1 MKIQELKKSGN
12 CMADIQWLKE
22 HLVCRLVNRKNNE
35 KLLKYIPYR
44 NFYDLAVICYV
55 PMTKIE
61 DRMYFSIIRK
71 EQMEALGLDEESL
84 FSLAL
89 ENTRK
94 LFPIRFT
101 ALEQVIRQAAFDAG
115 LDVGKDR
122 EEDFQLEQEAGG
134 MYILSNTSTI
144 YGAVAMIYPDVWEAI
159 ADELQS
165 DLFILP
171 SSCHELLVLPHT
183 EQWSVLELAD
193 MVFTVN
199 RDCVE
204 PKDRLSDS
212 VYLYRRAEKRIMM
225 AWDAE

>member
-12 CMADIQWLKE
+12 YMADIQWLKE
-22 HLVCRLVNRKNNE
+22 HLVCRLINRKNNE

-44 NFYDLAVICYV
+44 KFYDLAVICYV
-55 PMTKIE
+55 PTKKIE
-61 DRMYFSIIRK
+61 DRMYFGIIRN

-84 FSLAL
+84 FLLAL

-94 LFPIRFT
+94 LFPVRFT
-101 ALEQVIRQAAFDAG
+101 ALEQVIWQVAFDAG
-115 LDVGKDR
+115 IDVGKGR
-122 EEDFQLEQEAGG
+122 EENFQMEQEAGE
-134 MYILSNTSTI
+134 MYILSNTSAI
-144 YGAVAMIYPDVWEAI
+144 YGAVAMIYPNVWEAI
-159 ADELQS
+159 ANKLQS

-171 SSCHELLVLPHT
+171 SSCHEVLVLPHT

-193 MVFTVN
+193 TVFTIN

-212 VYLYRRAEKRIMM
+212 VYLYRRAEKKITM